1 MAGGG
6 GRLVEG
12 REVLEL
18 PRRNS
23 PDGDAAPCGKRSQGL
38 GVVFPLISKQSLKVK
53 RFAEDQRAQRQNQ
66 EASLSIL
73 FVSLYSSGC
82 PEAHSVDQA
91 VLKLRDLHASACQEL
106 RLKACATTAWSHITS
121 CS

>member
-82 PEAHSVDQA
+82 PEAPFLYGPS
-91 VLKLRDLHASACQEL
+91 
-106 RLKACATTAWSHITS
+106 WP
-121 CS
+121 